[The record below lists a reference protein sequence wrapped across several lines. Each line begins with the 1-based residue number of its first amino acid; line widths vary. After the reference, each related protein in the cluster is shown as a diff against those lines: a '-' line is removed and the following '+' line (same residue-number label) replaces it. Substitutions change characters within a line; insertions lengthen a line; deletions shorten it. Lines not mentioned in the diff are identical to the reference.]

1 MDPRL
6 TARQEQLLQALQS
19 AATELSGQDL
29 HAQLRR
35 SSTPMG
41 LATVYRHLRQLQQWG
56 LVRCR
61 HLPSGEA
68 LFAPTERDDHHLT
81 CVDCGSTRRLPHCPV
96 HDLALPSGELNG
108 FQPLF
113 HTLEFYG
120 LCSACQQRQQQ
131 AQPTTSPARLRRTA
145 P

>member
-6 TARQEQLLQALQS
+6 TARQDQLLQALQ
-19 AATELSGQDL
+19 AATTELSGQDL
-29 HAQLRR
+29 HALLRR

-81 CVDCGSTRRLPHCPV
+81 CVDCGGTRRLPHCPV
-96 HDLALPSGELNG
+96 HDLELPRGELDG
-108 FQPLF
+108 FLPLF

-120 LCSACQQRQQQ
+120 LCPACQQRQ
-131 AQPTTSPARLRRTA
+131 AAH
-145 P
+145 